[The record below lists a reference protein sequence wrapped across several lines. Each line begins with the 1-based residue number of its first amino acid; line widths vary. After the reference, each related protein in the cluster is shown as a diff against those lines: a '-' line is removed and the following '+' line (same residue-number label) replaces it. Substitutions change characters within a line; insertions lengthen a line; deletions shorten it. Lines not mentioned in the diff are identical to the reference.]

1 MQELLNNHGPEVFV
15 VTLVLLGTV
24 AVVVPLVCFTVQWA
38 KVRQAEIEA
47 LTYRAELEATL
58 KQEMLNRGMSADEMR
73 QVLEATPGTTR
84 PFAGLFGF
92 LKKKRHNVDGMAWD
106 ELGKKWAEFGKKC
119 GDAGKRH
126 FGCWKS

>member
-1 MQELLNNHGPEVFV
+1 
-15 VTLVLLGTV
+15 
-24 AVVVPLVCFTVQWA
+24 
-38 KVRQAEIEA
+38 
-47 LTYRAELEATL
+47 
-58 KQEMLNRGMSADEMR
+58 MR
-73 QVLEATPGTTR
+73 QVLEATPGTSR

-92 LKKKRHNVDGMAWD
+92 LKKKRHNADGVAWD